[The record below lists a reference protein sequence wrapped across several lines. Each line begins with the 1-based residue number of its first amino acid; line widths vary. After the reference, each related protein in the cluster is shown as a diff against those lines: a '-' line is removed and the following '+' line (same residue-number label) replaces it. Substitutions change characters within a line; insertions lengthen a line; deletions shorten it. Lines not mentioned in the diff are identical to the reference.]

1 MVCLPDLELLLMLLS
16 LLIFLYANQPS
27 APSIIQ
33 WGREK
38 PAQRETKPTVKEKN
52 FLSGLRTSQWDAA
65 SEMKKLLQNYKPE
78 HRDMFV
84 GLMYDEKM
92 A

>member
-1 MVCLPDLELLLMLLS
+1 MVCLPDLESLLMLLS

-27 APSIIQ
+27 TPSIIQ

-38 PAQRETKPTVKEKN
+38 PAQRETKRKKN
-52 FLSGLRTSQWDAA
+52 FLSGLRTSQWDAE

-78 HRDMFV
+78 RRDMFV
-84 GLMYDEKM
+84 GLIYDEKM